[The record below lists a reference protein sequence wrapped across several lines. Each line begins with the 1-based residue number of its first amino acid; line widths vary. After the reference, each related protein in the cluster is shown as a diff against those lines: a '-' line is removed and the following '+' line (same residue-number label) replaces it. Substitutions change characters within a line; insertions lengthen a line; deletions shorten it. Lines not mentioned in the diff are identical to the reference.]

1 VTGIDLSPVQP
12 RWVPPNVHFVID
24 DIEDDWVH
32 DNDYDFAHIRF
43 VNTVL
48 KDNETLLRN
57 VLQ

>member
-1 VTGIDLSPVQP
+1 MQP
-12 RWVPPNVHFVID
+12 RFVPPNVHFIID

-43 VNTVL
+43 VNSVL
-48 KDNETLLRN
+48 KENETLLRN

>member
-1 VTGIDLSPVQP
+1 MTGIDLSPVQP